1 MDRKSS
7 SNTDTLAVAIEE
19 ETFIITLFSCDNDSY
34 EGNDYINLS
43 QDSIDS
49 SELVDDSDD
58 EAELITEFCTL
69 NKKLDKM
76 NEKSNEITTTV
87 EA

>member
-34 EGNDYINLS
+34 EGNI
-43 QDSIDS
+43 
-49 SELVDDSDD
+49 
-58 EAELITEFCTL
+58 
-69 NKKLDKM
+69 M
-76 NEKSNEITTTV
+76 
-87 EA
+87 